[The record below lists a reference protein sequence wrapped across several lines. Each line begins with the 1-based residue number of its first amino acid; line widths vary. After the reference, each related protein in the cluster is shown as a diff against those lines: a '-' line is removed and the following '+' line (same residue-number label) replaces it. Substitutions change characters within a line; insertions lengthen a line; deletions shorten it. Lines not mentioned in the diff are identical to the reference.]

1 MATDTTVNDISDI
14 VRILREHPEWAD
26 ALRGI
31 LLGEEILKL
40 PAMVA
45 ELVESNRLIQE
56 RLDGLDGRMGGLD
69 GRMDG
74 LDGRMDGLEGRMDG
88 LEGRMGGLDG
98 RMDGLDGRMDG
109 LEGRMDGL
117 ENSMGELKDGM
128 VKLESRM
135 DRLEGEVGN
144 LVGHNLEVRAHH
156 NIASLVHEELD
167 IVRIRV
173 LKSLSLP
180 SYDIIS
186 NLIDAAE
193 DAGRISMEQGL
204 QVMQLDIILSAEF
217 KEDRSR
223 VGVAIEVSRIIDD
236 SDITRARERADMLSA
251 AVETPTI
258 AAVLGGSIQPQ
269 QQRLADGLG
278 VHTVINQEA
287 MLR

>member
-14 VRILREHPEWAD
+14 VRILREQPEWAD

-31 LLGEEILKL
+31 LLSEEILKL

-45 ELVESNRLIQE
+45 ELVESNKLIQE
-56 RLDGLDGRMGGLD
+56 RLDRLEGRMDGLDGRMDGLD

-74 LDGRMDGLEGRMDG
+74 LDGRMDGLEG
-88 LEGRMGGLDG
+88 
-98 RMDGLDGRMDG
+98 
-109 LEGRMDGL
+109 
-117 ENSMGELKDGM
+117 
-128 VKLESRM
+128 RM

-156 NIASLVHEELD
+156 NIASLVHEELN
-167 IVRIRV
+167 IARIRV

-193 DAGRISMEQGL
+193 DAGRISMEQGF

-269 QQRLADGLG
+269 QQRLAEELG

>member
-14 VRILREHPEWAD
+14 VRILREQPEWAD

-45 ELVESNRLIQE
+45 ELVESNKLIQE
-56 RLDGLDGRMGGLD
+56 RLDRLEGRMDGLDGRMNRLE

-74 LDGRMDGLEGRMDG
+74 LDGRMDGLEG
-88 LEGRMGGLDG
+88 
-98 RMDGLDGRMDG
+98 
-109 LEGRMDGL
+109 
-117 ENSMGELKDGM
+117 
-128 VKLESRM
+128 RM

-156 NIASLVHEELD
+156 NIASLVHEELN
-167 IVRIRV
+167 IARIRV

-193 DAGRISMEQGL
+193 DAGRISMEQGF

>member
-14 VRILREHPEWAD
+14 VRILREQPEWAD

-45 ELVESNRLIQE
+45 ELVESNKLIQE
-56 RLDGLDGRMGGLD
+56 RLDRLE

-74 LDGRMDGLEGRMDG
+74 LDGRMDRLEGRMDG
-88 LEGRMGGLDG
+88 LEGS
-98 RMDGLDGRMDG
+98 MD
-109 LEGRMDGL
+109 
-117 ENSMGELKDGM
+117 ELKDGM

-156 NIASLVHEELD
+156 NIASLVHEELN
-167 IVRIRV
+167 IARIRV

-193 DAGRISMEQGL
+193 DAGRISMEQGF

-269 QQRLADGLG
+269 QQRLADRLG